1 MTKIINPKVQKA
13 LDNLAHLGV
22 VVLNDPEI
30 YYLRVVQRN
39 TGWTIHIVNM
49 VVSTGVRDEDGYV
62 YPTKRP
68 CEVGDAY
75 HTKRRSEVE
84 RELEEW
90 FRLEA
95 QLEKEKT

>member
-1 MTKIINPKVQKA
+1 MTKIITPKVQKA

-68 CEVGDAY
+68 CEVGDSY